1 MNDFPLITAHTGC
14 MGTPD
19 NSAESAAMGIANG
32 ADIVEDDIRATR
44 DGALVLS
51 HDDDV
56 TFADGSE
63 GSVSG
68 MTLAEL
74 NARMDRPLQLL
85 EPVLKSVADAGRRM
99 NLDIKADDSIE
110 PLSALIDKLGFADR
124 VFLTGCEFPRAI
136 AVTKCNPRL
145 RKLLN
150 VDIRAFVSNPYPD
163 AVSEICEQ
171 ALSAGCF
178 GLNLP
183 YQIVKPSLLDAA
195 RAAGLEVYVW
205 TVNEELQMK
214 TFARMG
220 VRSITTR
227 NVDVLA
233 RLKRNWSREDQD
245 EFEH

>member
-19 NSAESAAMGIANG
+19 NSAVSAETGIAHG

-51 HDDDV
+51 HDDGM
-56 TFADGSE
+56 TFADGTE
-63 GSVSG
+63 GSLSG

-74 NARMDRPLQLL
+74 DARLAKPLQLL

-99 NLDIKADDSIE
+99 NLDVKADDVIE
-110 PLSALIDKLGFADR
+110 SLSDLIERLDLLDR
-124 VFLTGCEFPRAI
+124 VFLSGCEFPRAI
-136 AVTKCNPRL
+136 AVSECNPRL

-150 VDIRAFVSNPYPD
+150 VDVNAFTDIPYPD
-163 AVSEICEQ
+163 AVKKLCEQ
-171 ALSAGCF
+171 ALAAGCF

-183 YQIVKPSLLDAA
+183 YQIVRPSLMEAA
-195 RAAGLEVYVW
+195 RDVGLDVYVW
-205 TVNEELQMK
+205 TVNEEPQMRML
-214 TFARMG
+214 AGMG

-233 RLKRNWSREDQD
+233 RLKRNWSLEGQD
-245 EFEH
+245 ES

>member
-1 MNDFPLITAHTGC
+1 MIDFPLITAHTGC

-19 NSAESAAMGIANG
+19 NSAESARMGIAHG

-51 HDDDV
+51 HDDGV
-56 TFADGSE
+56 TFADGTE
-63 GSVSG
+63 GSISG
-68 MTLAEL
+68 MTLTEL

-99 NLDIKADDSIE
+99 NLDIKADDSIVPVSE
-110 PLSALIDKLGFADR
+110 LIDRLGFTDR

-136 AVTKCNPRL
+136 AVSACNPRL

-150 VDIRAFVSNPYPD
+150 IDVRAYMGIPYPE
-163 AVSEICEQ
+163 AISKMCEQ
-171 ALSAGCF
+171 ALNAGCF

-183 YQIVKPSLLDAA
+183 YQIVQPSLLGAA
-195 RAAGLEVYVW
+195 RDAGLEVYTW
-205 TVNEELQMK
+205 TVNEEQHMRS
-214 TFARMG
+214 FAQMG

-233 RLKRNWSREDQD
+233 QLKRNWSREGQD
-245 EFEH
+245 GS

>member
-1 MNDFPLITAHTGC
+1 MNEFPLITAHTGC
-14 MGTPD
+14 TGTPD
-19 NSAESAAMGIANG
+19 NSAESARTGIAHG

-44 DGALVLS
+44 DGILVLS
-51 HDDDV
+51 HDDGV
-56 TFADGSE
+56 TFADGTE
-63 GSVSG
+63 GSVCG

-85 EPVLKSVADAGRRM
+85 EPVLKYVVDAGRRM

-110 PLSALIDKLGFADR
+110 PLSEMIDKLGFTDQ
-124 VFLTGCEFPRAI
+124 VFLTGCEFPRALT
-136 AVTKCNPRL
+136 VSKCNPRL

-150 VDIRAFVSNPYPD
+150 INVRNFADTPYPD
-163 AVSEICEQ
+163 AISEMCEQ

-183 YQIVKPSLLDAA
+183 YQIVKPALMEAA
-195 RAAGLEVYVW
+195 RDAGLEVYVW
-205 TVNEELQMK
+205 TVNEELEMR

-233 RLKRNWSREDQD
+233 RLKRNWGREGQD